1 MLKKS
6 LLYLFISIL
15 FIGLLSGCAQSSNE
29 GEGKGNSGE
38 AKTVKIGYFPNL
50 THIATIVA
58 LEKGYFEEAFGTD
71 VKIETKTVANGG
83 LFMEAMAT
91 KAIDVGTVGPG
102 PLLNFYVKNKEY
114 HLISGAV
121 NGGAVLVASEGSGV
135 EKLEDLDGKK
145 VAIPVIGSTQDV
157 MLRKALK
164 DADLKAK
171 TSGGTVDLFAAA
183 PADTASLFIQ
193 KQVDAAAT
201 QEPWGYVL
209 ENQAN
214 GKLLLDWDKF
224 AWGKE
229 STNTV
234 VAARAD
240 FLENKD
246 LAKQYLD
253 AHKKAV
259 KFIQDN
265 PEESKEVVMKHLKDL
280 TGKELNKDE
289 VDAAFSRLAVTTDV
303 NEKVI
308 QEMADISKEAGYIP
322 SSDIKG
328 LIDLSLLK

>member
-1 MLKKS
+1 MSKKS
-6 LLYLFISIL
+6 MLYLFITIL

-58 LEKGYFEEAFGTD
+58 LENGYFEEAFGKD

-121 NGGAVLVASEGSGV
+121 NGGAVLVAAEGSGV

-265 PEESKEVVMKHLKDL
+265 PEESKEVVMKHLKNL